1 MSADAL
7 ARARARLALGRTA
20 AGTFL
25 GELRR
30 RHVTRVAVT
39 YLAVGWIVVQ
49 ASSALV
55 PALGIPGWILSL
67 VTLLTI
73 LGFPLAMVLAWAVE
87 ITPEGL
93 RFTDPALPT
102 ARAHPVPTAAPSL
115 RAIAALP
122 FADRSPDG
130 GFQFL
135 GDGITEELISALA
148 RTDGIQVV
156 GRSSAFAFR
165 DEATDV
171 REVGRRLGVG
181 AVVEGSLRVSG
192 SRLRVTAQ
200 LVDAGTGYALWS
212 TTRNGTLED
221 IMVFQEEIALA
232 IAGALGAHLF
242 PEARPDDPSSPPSVH
257 QMSSAAGPSLHAST
271 RDVEAY
277 QLYLKGRVHW
287 NERTASSLATALRY
301 FRRATKRDPSY
312 ARAHA
317 GEADALALRMEYGL
331 LSPQEGLE
339 PARAA
344 VERALRWGAALPESH
359 VAAGLVHQ
367 VGWQWSDAEAAFR
380 TALSLDPGH
389 STAHHRLA
397 LLLAWRGEEKEG
409 WSEWKE
415 ARRLDPLA
423 PGVAATEGWL
433 RYYQGDGRGAV
444 DAHRRVL
451 EDHPE
456 LDAARMGLALALL
469 GEDLTAEAVEALTFG
484 REAGAGDPAHTA
496 LLALALAR
504 AGRRHEARH
513 LVRILD
519 RRATEGYV
527 SPFHRALPLL
537 ALDGSEAAL
546 AELENAA
553 AAQAPQLAYLAV
565 DPVFDPLRSLSRFQR
580 LVEATGLRRSGS
592 GTGVGAQ
599 VGSWDG
605 KPRQ

>member
-20 AGTFL
+20 VGTFL

-49 ASSALV
+49 AWSALV

-87 ITPEGL
+87 ITPAGL
-93 RFTDPALPT
+93 RFTDPALPSGT
-102 ARAHPVPTAAPSL
+102 PPPGPTAAPSL

-148 RTDGIQVV
+148 RTKGIQVV

-165 DEATDV
+165 DEAADV

-212 TTRNGTLED
+212 TTRNGALED
-221 IMVFQEEIALA
+221 ILVFQEEIALA
-232 IAGALGAHLF
+232 IAGALGTHLF
-242 PEARPDDPSSPPSVH
+242 PEARPGDPSFPPSLP
-257 QMSSAAGPSLHAST
+257 QPSSAADPALHAAT

-287 NERTASSLATALRY
+287 NERTASGLATALRY
-301 FRRATKRDPSY
+301 FRRATKRDPAY

-331 LSPQEGLE
+331 LSPREGLE

-344 VERALRWGAALPESH
+344 VERALRWGSPLPESN

-367 VGWQWSDAEAAFR
+367 IGWRWSDAEAAFR
-380 TALSLDPGH
+380 AALSLDPDH

-397 LLLAWRGEEKEG
+397 LLLAWRGEEEEA
-409 WSEWKE
+409 WSEWNE

-433 RYYQGDGRGAV
+433 RYYQGDGPGAV

-456 LDAARMGLALALL
+456 LDAARKGLALALL
-469 GEDLTAEAVEALTFG
+469 GEDLAGQAVNALTLG
-484 REAGAGDPAHTA
+484 REAGTEDPAHTA
-496 LLALALAR
+496 LSAMAMAR
-504 AGRRHEARH
+504 AGRLNDARH
-513 LVRILD
+513 LVRMLD
-519 RRATEGYV
+519 RRAAEAYV
-527 SPFHRALPLL
+527 SPFHLALPLL
-537 ALDGSEAAL
+537 ALDGHEAAL

-553 AAQAPQLAYLAV
+553 AVQAPQLAYLAV

-580 LVEATGLRRSGS
+580 LVEATGLRRCGS
-592 GTGVGAQ
+592 GAGVGSQ

-605 KPRQ
+605 GSRR